1 MATIIPVVLGFVL
14 FPIFT
19 HYLTPT
25 EYGIRAIIFL
35 SILIFNI
42 ISDFGTNWVIRYKFF
57 RFDSFDSKKRYVTTL
72 LVVSFLLKLII
83 VVLVYFIGKKVF
95 PFIFNTWTPYYDHL
109 LHIQL
114 LIFFLSFINNIV
126 TPILILEKRALRYMV
141 LSLLNYFVTII
152 FSLLLLIKFKLGL
165 ASLFWG
171 EFIGRLGF
179 VILAFVFL
187 KNYIGVKIQRS
198 AIIDLVKIGMPAMP
212 KNLFAQIQLNINKYF
227 LNVFLGPFELG
238 IFQKS
243 EFIYKGFLNLQK
255 SFGNVVS
262 PQHLNILSSG
272 GTDKTTGNYI
282 IQFTYFLSFLLIASS
297 LWVRDLFI
305 VLNVNESFMACASYA
320 PLYGFYIL
328 ISHFSIMFVN
338 NILSSGKTYYFTLR
352 SIIVGTIS
360 IIANIYFIKAY
371 GISGAI
377 ISLTITSF
385 LALFIE
391 IYVSERLLHFNTIV
405 NYYMWS
411 FIVLVCL
418 MFIMYNYLTPIHN
431 WAIQLGI
438 FFIYISIILSFDWYF
453 IKAVNWQRIRQKLR
467 FA

>member
-212 KNLFAQIQLNINKYF
+212 KNLFAQIQLNINKY
-227 LNVFLGPFELG
+227 
-238 IFQKS
+238 S
-243 EFIYKGFLNLQK
+243 
-255 SFGNVVS
+255 
-262 PQHLNILSSG
+262 
-272 GTDKTTGNYI
+272 
-282 IQFTYFLSFLLIASS
+282 
-297 LWVRDLFI
+297 
-305 VLNVNESFMACASYA
+305 
-320 PLYGFYIL
+320 
-328 ISHFSIMFVN
+328 
-338 NILSSGKTYYFTLR
+338 
-352 SIIVGTIS
+352 
-360 IIANIYFIKAY
+360 
-371 GISGAI
+371 
-377 ISLTITSF
+377 
-385 LALFIE
+385 
-391 IYVSERLLHFNTIV
+391 
-405 NYYMWS
+405 
-411 FIVLVCL
+411 
-418 MFIMYNYLTPIHN
+418 
-431 WAIQLGI
+431 
-438 FFIYISIILSFDWYF
+438 
-453 IKAVNWQRIRQKLR
+453 
-467 FA
+467 